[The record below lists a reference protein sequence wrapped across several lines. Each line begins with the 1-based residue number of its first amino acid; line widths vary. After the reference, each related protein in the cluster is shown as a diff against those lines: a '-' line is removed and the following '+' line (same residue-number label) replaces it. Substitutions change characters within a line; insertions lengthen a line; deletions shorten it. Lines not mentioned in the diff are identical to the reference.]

1 LGALVFALGLVAVA
15 CGGDEQPS
23 PGADGGG
30 QECTW
35 TLGTIGALSGDAATI
50 GVPIFEGIEYA
61 VDEVNKSG
69 ELACTIE
76 LQAEDSQGSPD
87 QAPPLAQR
95 LVENEELVAI
105 VGPYFSGE
113 TLATG
118 DIYSD
123 AGVAFICPSCTNET
137 IDDQGFATFFR
148 AVANDAVQ
156 GPTAAEY
163 IRGALNP
170 SVVAVVH
177 DNQDYSKG
185 LAETVARELGD
196 IAKGPFVINPEETDY
211 SAVVSQVADTNP
223 DVVYYGGYVP
233 QAGPLAKQL
242 HEAGVDAVFVSDDGT
257 KDAAFGELAGP
268 EAADG
273 AIVTC
278 PCVDPTQIPAAQDF
292 VDGMRAAYGEEA
304 PGTFAADA
312 YDAARLVFEALKD
325 FGPDDSIEDVRA
337 GVVEFLKNV
346 EGYQGIAKTY
356 TFDDKGEVVV
366 DPLQDIWIYEWSN
379 EANNFVSLGPAAE
392 LL

>member
-1 LGALVFALGLVAVA
+1 
-15 CGGDEQPS
+15 
-23 PGADGGG
+23 
-30 QECTW
+30 
-35 TLGTIGALSGDAATI
+35 
-50 GVPIFEGIEYA
+50 

-223 DVVYYGGYVP
+223 DVVYYGGYTP
-233 QAGPLAKQL
+233 QAGPLALQL
-242 HEAGVDAVFVSDDGT
+242 HEAGVDAQFVSDDGT
-257 KDAAFGELAGP
+257 KDPSFGELAGP
-268 EAADG
+268 AAQG

-278 PCVDPTQIPAAQDF
+278 PCVDPTKIDAAADF
-292 VDGMRAAYGEEA
+292 VAAHEERYGE
-304 PGTFAADA
+304 PPRTFGADT
-312 YDAARLVFEALKD
+312 YDVTNIVIQALSELNGD
-325 FGPDDSIEDVRA
+325 EPIDEVRA
-337 GVVEFLKNV
+337 HVVEFFDNA
-346 EGYQGIAKTY
+346 EGIQGVAKSY
-356 TFDDKGEVVV
+356 TWEDSGELVA
-366 DPLQDIWIYEWSN
+366 DPLKDIWLYEWDDQ
-379 EANNFVSLGPAAE
+379 AGDFVSLGSAE
-392 LL
+392 QVIAGN